1 MTLKFWKL
9 CSILLLSF
17 NSSKVIFVSF
27 CRLKDMSKVKK
38 QELFLH
44 QEQFR
49 SKYHTV
55 SHYEVFPWNV
65 KKLVRGATNSFV
77 VVIFYYSFFT
87 TPPFWREN
95 LSKRD
100 QDKPTYVSNTSS
112 DMTEL
117 RGNRLKCNELKSATY
132 YVSTNCL
139 LPDGSAAYTM
149 NDLLKNRPIIPK
161 FCHKLEERIP

>member
-1 MTLKFWKL
+1 M
-9 CSILLLSF
+9 
-17 NSSKVIFVSF
+17 
-27 CRLKDMSKVKK
+27 
-38 QELFLH
+38 
-44 QEQFR
+44 
-49 SKYHTV
+49 

-77 VVIFYYSFFT
+77 VVVIFFYSFFT

-149 NDLLKNRPIIPK
+149 NDLLKNRPTLQK
-161 FCHKLEERIP
+161 FCHKLEERIHILVDEACHSRLYVLRLLDWGHLASRIMFDTLRLFFEITYCVKYSSVRK

>member
-1 MTLKFWKL
+1 MFLFH
-9 CSILLLSF
+9 
-17 NSSKVIFVSF
+17 
-27 CRLKDMSKVKK
+27 RLRDFEHKVKK
-38 QELFLH
+38 QELFLY

-77 VVIFYYSFFT
+77 VVIFFYSFFT

-117 RGNRLKCNELKSATY
+117 RGNRLKCNELKSATNQLLTAWWQRCIHNERSFKKLTNN
-132 YVSTNCL
+132 STI
-139 LPDGSAAYTM
+139 LPQTGRKDRG
-149 NDLLKNRPIIPK
+149 RP
-161 FCHKLEERIP
+161 

>member
-1 MTLKFWKL
+1 
-9 CSILLLSF
+9 
-17 NSSKVIFVSF
+17 
-27 CRLKDMSKVKK
+27 MSKVKK
-38 QELFLH
+38 QELFLY

-77 VVIFYYSFFT
+77 VVIFYSFFT

-149 NDLLKNRPIIPK
+149 NDLLKKPTNNSEILPQIGRK
-161 FCHKLEERIP
+161 DTVKLRRVGCLC

>member
-1 MTLKFWKL
+1 
-9 CSILLLSF
+9 
-17 NSSKVIFVSF
+17 
-27 CRLKDMSKVKK
+27 MSKVKK
-38 QELFLH
+38 QELFLY

-77 VVIFYYSFFT
+77 VVIFYSFFT

-117 RGNRLKCNELKSATY
+117 RGNRLKCNELS
-132 YVSTNCL
+132 L
-139 LPDGSAAYTM
+139 LPTMYQPTAYCLMAALHTQWTIFK
-149 NDLLKNRPIIPK
+149 KNGQKFWNFAKQQFHWQNFPIKCIN
-161 FCHKLEERIP
+161 